1 MLESLAI
8 VVRAASNVSRALT
21 ELLVCGD
28 LNKCKINSF
37 NFSFFVIVVF
47 LIGTPSADLERR
59 RGGAAELMPVFVK
72 YQKHGA
78 SRVAMANP
86 IG

>member
-1 MLESLAI
+1 M

-59 RGGAAELMPVFVK
+59 RGAGGAAELMPVFVK